1 MMSPFLLRWWYLPFP
16 PNTADS
22 KSLNNYYMAVAYTIC
37 YLGPGDDADLA
48 VFTTSNTFFH
58 DDSILFTVLVHF
70 LYFRSFLDV
79 PTAFLRCV
87 SGRYFSTSSFV
98 LCTDPAF
105 GPSSVALVNLYGLVK
120 YIALFYPLS
129 HFAFLTLRSSN
140 PSLSSSFAL
149 LYCFVTSFISDL
161 GVFISYWRRLIFC
174 GTLSAFSRFCVT
186 HSKSFHQRTSYH
198 LLVAIVSFISCCLL
212 KGLSIFS
219 SGFDSIALP
228 QCLSE

>member
-1 MMSPFLLRWWYLPFP
+1 
-16 PNTADS
+16 
-22 KSLNNYYMAVAYTIC
+22 MAVAYTVC

-161 GVFISYWRRLIFC
+161 SFYFLLTSANFLWDPECI
-174 GTLSAFSRFCVT
+174 LSFLCYSL
-186 HSKSFHQRTSYH
+186 Q
-198 LLVAIVSFISCCLL
+198 IVSPKNFLSFVGGHCIFYFLL
-212 KGLSIFS
+212 SVKGTVNIF
-219 SGFDSIALP
+219 FWF
-228 QCLSE
+228 